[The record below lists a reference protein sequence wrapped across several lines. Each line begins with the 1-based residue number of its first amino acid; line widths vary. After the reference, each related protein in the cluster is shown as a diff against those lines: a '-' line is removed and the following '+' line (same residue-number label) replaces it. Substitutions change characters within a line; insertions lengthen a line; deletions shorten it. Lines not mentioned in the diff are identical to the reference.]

1 MRRRRV
7 RERDVSGPM
16 RTALAFLALSSL
28 CLAGDPEEIREVL
41 AENFRACN
49 EEDVDA
55 LMATCS
61 VDMPDRPGFRRES
74 EMLFR
79 EKDVHYSLVDF
90 RVTRLRGD
98 YAEAWVVQ
106 TTYSEDRSSDSE
118 TRGRFRNGTT
128 LLPREECV
136 EYTAAFKRE
145 DGRWRCLATISEPI
159 PHRARQPAR

>member
-1 MRRRRV
+1 MRF
-7 RERDVSGPM
+7 
-16 RTALAFLALSSL
+16 AFLFLLLSSVS
-28 CLAGDPEEIREVL
+28 LAGDREEMREVL

-61 VDMPDRPGFRRES
+61 VDMPDREGFRRES
-74 EMLFR
+74 KSLFR

-90 RVTRLRGD
+90 RVAEVRGN

-106 TTYSEDRSSDSE
+106 ATYAEDRSSDSE
-118 TRGRFRNGTT
+118 ERSRFRNGTT

-136 EYTAAFKRE
+136 EYMAAFKRE
-145 DGRWRCLATISEPI
+145 GGSWKCLATISEPI
-159 PHRARQPAR
+159 PFRGRQPAAR